1 MWVRGFAINLPAFY
15 RAVLDD
21 AATEILRLISRDLD
35 RGAPA
40 TAENW
45 HVVGI
50 RRPAE

>member
-1 MWVRGFAINLPAFY
+1 MRVHGFAINLPAFY
-15 RAVLDD
+15 RAILGD
-21 AATEILRLISRDLD
+21 AAAEILRDVSRDLY